1 MPFYLVPGD
10 LLILSPLYF
19 IAPKTY
25 EKMAVTA
32 ANGGLIPWQIG
43 WATRFGRWQFV
54 LGREVGVA
62 FYGSDTLLAP
72 GVTAGTGSRLI
83 EFKSTYLDLPIL
95 EYRPYRAFDVSQ
107 TSELILQLYFGFDM
121 PRGGNAVQ
129 PLGAPGV
136 ILHDV
141 YSAGV
146 RAVFD
151 WRHYF

>member
-1 MPFYLVPGD
+1 
-10 LLILSPLYF
+10 
-19 IAPKTY
+19 
-25 EKMAVTA
+25 
-32 ANGGLIPWQIG
+32 
-43 WATRFGRWQFV
+43 
-54 LGREVGVA
+54 
-62 FYGSDTLLAP
+62 
-72 GVTAGTGSRLI
+72 
-83 EFKSTYLDLPIL
+83 
-95 EYRPYRAFDVSQ
+95 
-107 TSELILQLYFGFDM
+107 LQLYFGFDM